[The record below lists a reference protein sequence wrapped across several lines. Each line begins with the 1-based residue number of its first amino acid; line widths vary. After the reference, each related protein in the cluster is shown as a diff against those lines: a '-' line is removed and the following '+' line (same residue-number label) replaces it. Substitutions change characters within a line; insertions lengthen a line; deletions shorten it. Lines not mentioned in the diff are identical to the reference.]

1 MLVDSCGQNFI
12 LRKGGKGVRSR
23 EMTESQAAGK
33 PGIWLNR
40 RSLFTAGLLGNIILL
55 RTYICKTG
63 HASGVKILRSS
74 GLQAGEYSERP
85 ALSVFTWPK
94 TTPKNSNPTLGKF
107 LHPLLLVDVV
117 GVADAILDAPNVPLV
132 PETFVTE
139 PALAPSV
146 VAPAP
151 VQLVTVVLAVVTP
164 PSYKLQV
171 KTAPLIGVARPP
183 GLFVNGLVRFLG
195 IVAAL
200 KNWSFDP
207 EPGEI
212 VKL

>member
-40 RSLFTAGLLGNIILL
+40 RSLFTAGLLGDIILL

-85 ALSVFTWPK
+85 ALSVFTWSK
-94 TTPKNSNPTLGKF
+94 TTDNYPKIAIQYVENSSTRY
-107 LHPLLLVDVV
+107 
-117 GVADAILDAPNVPLV
+117 
-132 PETFVTE
+132 
-139 PALAPSV
+139 S
-146 VAPAP
+146 
-151 VQLVTVVLAVVTP
+151 
-164 PSYKLQV
+164 
-171 KTAPLIGVARPP
+171 
-183 GLFVNGLVRFLG
+183 
-195 IVAAL
+195 
-200 KNWSFDP
+200 W
-207 EPGEI
+207 
-212 VKL
+212 

>member
-1 MLVDSCGQNFI
+1 
-12 LRKGGKGVRSR
+12 
-23 EMTESQAAGK
+23 
-33 PGIWLNR
+33 
-40 RSLFTAGLLGNIILL
+40 
-55 RTYICKTG
+55 
-63 HASGVKILRSS
+63 
-74 GLQAGEYSERP
+74 
-85 ALSVFTWPK
+85 
-94 TTPKNSNPTLGKF
+94 
-107 LHPLLLVDVV
+107 LVDVV

-151 VQLVTVVLAVVTP
+151 VQLVTVVLAVVAP
-164 PSYKLQV
+164 PSYKLQI
-171 KTAPLIGVARPP
+171 KTAPLTGVARLP